1 MTIKTRKRL
10 LSLAILMLW
19 GLGACVLFWGQ
30 EKVKLPESGLKA
42 ALRKLPA
49 VTDNNSAKLV
59 TPLSV
64 AEFQSTGKKP
74 LRQRLYDP
82 PPPPKVE
89 KKPPPPKQ
97 LNASLVATIIE
108 PNKST
113 AMMKVKNQY
122 VFRTIGEVVDPDIP
136 EAVIEEI
143 HPDHI
148 TIRRGNQTEKM
159 LVPGTG
165 K

>member
-10 LSLAILMLW
+10 LSLATLMLW
-19 GLGACVLFWGQ
+19 GLGACVFLWGR
-30 EKVKLPESGLKA
+30 EKVELPESDLKTV
-42 ALRKLPA
+42 LPQLA
-49 VTDNNSAKLV
+49 VVNVENNVDQSV
-59 TPLSV
+59 PLSV
-64 AEFQSTGKKP
+64 AEFQSSWKKP

-89 KKPPPPKQ
+89 KKPPPPKP

-108 PNKST
+108 PEKTT

-122 VFRTIGEVVDPDIP
+122 VFRTKGEAVDPDIP

-143 HPDHI
+143 HPNYI
-148 TIRRGNQTEKM
+148 TIRRGERTEQM
-159 LVPGTG
+159 HVPGTG
-165 K
+165 R